1 MRWLRS
7 PHDIE
12 DFSSASFPQARTK
25 VIYTPDSIRQQ
36 DWHVWRA
43 ILREF
48 LNSRELIWRLI
59 LRDLSVRYRQSVLG
73 YLWAVLPSVVTVTVF
88 AALTQSQTIPIAE
101 TPLPYV
107 AYALWS
113 ISFWQFFAG
122 CLSACTNSLANAG
135 SLVSKVNFPK
145 EALVV
150 AAIGQPLLDF
160 LVRLVLVMFVFF
172 WYEVP
177 FKVQTVFLPLVVLPA
192 ILLATGL
199 GFVFSIA
206 HLVFRDIGSM
216 LSMGLTFAMFLA
228 PILYP
233 PPTKWPSSLINIL
246 NPFSPLLIA
255 SQDLIA
261 YGSLSMPPTF
271 LLSSMFSTF
280 VFLSGWRLFRLTLP
294 RVSAYV

>member
-1 MRWLRS
+1 MWVRS
-7 PHDIE
+7 PRDTE
-12 DFSSASFPQARTK
+12 DCFSSSYPRVLTEVTYSSDNARLRGWRVWGTI
-25 VIYTPDSIRQQ
+25 VRQLL
-36 DWHVWRA
+36 D
-43 ILREF
+43 
-48 LNSRELIWRLI
+48 SRELIWRLV

-73 YLWAVLPSVVTVTVF
+73 YVWAVLPPVVTVTIF
-88 AALTQSQTIPIAE
+88 AVLTRSKAIPVGE

-122 CLSACTNSLANAG
+122 CLSACTNSLASAG

-160 LVRLVLVMFVFF
+160 AIRLLLVVFVFF

-177 FKVQTVFLPLVVLPA
+177 LKAQTVFLPLVLLPA

-199 GFVFSIA
+199 GFVLSITN
-206 HLVFRDIGSM
+206 LVVRDVSSM
-216 LSMGLTFAMFLA
+216 LGTGLTFAMFLA
-228 PILYP
+228 PVLYP
-233 PPTKWPSSLINIL
+233 PPTTWPSSLINIL

-255 SQDLIA
+255 SQDVIMRGA
-261 YGSLSMPPTF
+261 LSMPRAF
-271 LLSSMFSTF
+271 LSSCLFSTLM
-280 VFLSGWRLFRLTLP
+280 FLIGWRLFRLTMP
-294 RVSAYV
+294 RVSAYA